1 MNAVPSPRASP
12 SMTSRTRS
20 RDDAGCPASVE
31 KPSSSNTGAASVIGA
46 PYLSAPRVVLVTAQ
60 CREPRV
66 RAMKHT
72 VVFPLVHHPIN
83 VDLIAGDAMTRFVQT
98 AERAGFDGVALTDH
112 PAPSHKWLKAG
123 GHDALDPFAV
133 LAYVAAVT
141 ERMYL
146 IPHVLVLPY
155 RNPFVVAKAAATVD
169 ALSGGRFVLSV
180 ATGYLR
186 SEYRALGVD
195 FERRNELF
203 DEALDAMRG
212 VWTTDQYS
220 FEGTGYTAGA
230 ISVNPKPGHV
240 PIWIGGNS
248 ALTRR
253 RVAERGDGWNPFPA
267 PAWLAKTARTIPLEG
282 LDDLAP
288 MLDHLRRHTE
298 AAGRDP
304 ASIDVTF
311 TTRQPGPDADG
322 YSAAAH
328 LDGIEAMAAL
338 GVTWNSV
345 GMPGDGVDHA
355 IECLERYGAEVI
367 HVAP

>member
-1 MNAVPSPRASP
+1 M
-12 SMTSRTRS
+12 
-20 RDDAGCPASVE
+20 
-31 KPSSSNTGAASVIGA
+31 
-46 PYLSAPRVVLVTAQ
+46 
-60 CREPRV
+60 
-66 RAMKHT
+66 
-72 VVFPLVHHPIN
+72 
-83 VDLIAGDAMTRFVQT
+83 
-98 AERAGFDGVALTDH
+98 
-112 PAPSHKWLKAG
+112 
-123 GHDALDPFAV
+123 
-133 LAYVAAVT
+133 
-141 ERMYL
+141 
-146 IPHVLVLPY
+146 VLPY
-155 RNPFVVAKAAATVD
+155 RNPFIVAKSAATID

-195 FERRNELF
+195 FEHRNDLF
-203 DEALDAMRG
+203 AEALEAMRG
-212 VWTTDQYS
+212 VWADDQYS
-220 FEGTGYTAGA
+220 FEGTGYTASA

-253 RVAERGDGWNPFPA
+253 RVAEHGDGWNPFPA
-267 PAWLAKTARTIPLEG
+267 PAWLAKTSRTIPLEG

-304 ASIDVTF
+304 SSIDVTF
-311 TTRQPGPDADG
+311 TTGQPGPDADG

-345 GMPGDGVDHA
+345 GMPGDSIDHA
-355 IECLERYGAEVI
+355 IECLEQYGAEVI
-367 HVAP
+367 SAS